1 MTAESGGPEC
11 RLDVR
16 QSGHLVLRQTLLRG
30 GSLSSRSVRAAVRA
44 AVKPAVRAAVK
55 ASVKTSVRAAV
66 WQRTPEKFEVLG

>member
-1 MTAESGGPEC
+1 MTAESGGPER

-30 GSLSSRSVRAAVRA
+30 GSLSSRSVRA